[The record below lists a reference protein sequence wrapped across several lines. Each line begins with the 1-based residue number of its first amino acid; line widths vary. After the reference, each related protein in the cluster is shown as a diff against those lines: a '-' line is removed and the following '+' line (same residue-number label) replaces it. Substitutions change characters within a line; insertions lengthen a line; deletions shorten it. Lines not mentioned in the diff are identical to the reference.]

1 MSYIKNIFGSKLS
14 VITLIVLPFFL
25 VLIILAWVYMLF
37 FNNSNPSPQTID
49 LPIETQTSSSLEN
62 FTKKILQSS
71 KSNSSKTTFDALEN
85 PKIVTKTSSSSITL
99 TSPVSSTPEIDV
111 AEINTL
117 LDKIESLDNNDDIAL
132 DNQILEN

>member
-62 FTKKILQSS
+62 FTKKIL
-71 KSNSSKTTFDALEN
+71 
-85 PKIVTKTSSSSITL
+85 
-99 TSPVSSTPEIDV
+99 
-111 AEINTL
+111 
-117 LDKIESLDNNDDIAL
+117 
-132 DNQILEN
+132 